1 MSSLLR
7 PDKNCN
13 TAARA
18 GAAKRLRTKAVVLR
32 MGRVQSTIPVGRKRS
47 GLGREDL
54 NSDGVALDV
63 DYISPT
69 CFRYYDRALDLA
81 TGRGEGDGGEK
92 AIADGGW
99 GIGKGRR
106 CLSGC
111 HIGKPLF
118 PRLGAG
124 DGGRSA
130 RSRASLT
137 QCGFLSQAASRSPRA
152 SGRRPRTGFRLLL
165 SLVLSTYTRSAPVR
179 RSAAKPGFRPMSCAL
194 RGPLVRNR
202 ARTAETDAP
211 RRTAYS

>member
-124 DGGRSA
+124 GWGRSA
-130 RSRASLT
+130 RSRASLPAVRV
-137 QCGFLSQAASRSPRA
+137 SVASRKPLTASLWPQTADRVSSPPQ
-152 SGRRPRTGFRLLL
+152 S
-165 SLVLSTYTRSAPVR
+165 RSKYVYPFSS
-179 RSAAKPGFRPMSCAL
+179 RS
-194 RGPLVRNR
+194 
-202 ARTAETDAP
+202 
-211 RRTAYS
+211 